1 MALWGNIDG
10 KHLTATTIII
20 GSNNTSEGYSTLVGV
35 GTSFTTELNE
45 GDLIIVDQT
54 GPAGPG
60 VGEDPLGN
68 FGAIGDTFRVVRI
81 DDDTNLTVDS
91 VHVNGIPVPDGTDCG
106 YVVYQQAPKYT
117 DISDISNPDAE
128 KVMGA
133 DVTETAE
140 SGKLSHAGWVV
151 RHPKIR
157 DGATSYWYETLV
169 ASSSI
174 SDDVPTPTGSDEL

>member
-10 KHLTATTIII
+10 KHLTATTIIV
-20 GSNNTSEGYSTLVGV
+20 GSNNTIEGYSTLVGN

-60 VGEDPLGN
+60 VDDPLGN
-68 FGAIGDTFRVVRI
+68 FGVIGDTFRVVRI
-81 DDDTNLTVDS
+81 HDDTNLTIDS
-91 VHVNGIPVPDGTDCG
+91 VHENGIPVPDGTDCG

-117 DISDISNPDAE
+117 DISNMSDPDAE

-157 DGATSYWYETLV
+157 DGVTSYWYETLV

-174 SDDVPTPTGSDEL
+174 SDDVPTPAAYDEL

>member
-35 GTSFTTELNE
+35 GTSFTTELEE
-45 GDLIIVDQT
+45 GNLIIVDQN
-54 GPAGPG
+54 GPANEAA
-60 VGEDPLGN
+60 VGN
-68 FGAIGDTFRVVRI
+68 FGVIGDVFRVVRI

-91 VHVNGIPVPDGTDCG
+91 VHVNGIPVNDGTDCG

-128 KVMGA
+128 KVIGA

-151 RHPKIR
+151 RHPKTR
-157 DGATSYWYETLV
+157 DGVTSYWYETLV

-174 SDDVPTPTGSDEL
+174 SDDVPEPTGLDEL